1 MSRLMCG
8 WLLTMAGIMLAGCKP
23 SANHADQPSNNAD
36 MSLFSTLF
44 KKKVPKAPSTVHP
57 IVGAELVPID
67 QLPNLKK
74 LDDTLSYGT
83 VKTYKYSGESPNIVL
98 AEGRPVSI
106 SNAAYVA
113 MPEDPK
119 AKPVAFINIEPQMT
133 FETWELN
140 NGLSL
145 NTLVDTSN
153 IHPDQAKWYHRM
165 ARNINLLPGGDRL
178 LFIISYSD
186 PIRKTALYT
195 YSTSNNKFHFINNN
209 VRDNIQIDQYYK
221 LYPISKDSIIAVYYS
236 GRTRQAAEFY
246 HNYYN
251 HLLLFSPDY
260 PDGLEFLKLGID
272 DGNVETLLLKDDVLY
287 LETWDI
293 REHGHPKQRFFSIN
307 LRTLLNT
314 Q

>member
-8 WLLTMAGIMLAGCKP
+8 GLLAMVWLMLVGCGP
-23 SANHADQPSNNAD
+23 CASNANKTSNNAD

-44 KKKVPKAPSTVHP
+44 KKKVPKAPSTVNP

-67 QLPNLKK
+67 SLPNLKK
-74 LDDTLSYGT
+74 LDDTLNYGT
-83 VKTYKYSGESPNIVL
+83 VKTYKYSGKSPNIVF

-113 MPEDPK
+113 IPEDPTV
-119 AKPVAFINIEPQMT
+119 KPVAFINKSPELV

-140 NGLSL
+140 SDLSL

-153 IHPDQAKWYHRM
+153 MHPNQAKWYHCM
-165 ARNINLLPGGDRL
+165 AEDIHCLPNERIIFNL
-178 LFIISYSD
+178 FYSD
-186 PIRKTALYT
+186 PIHKTALYT
-195 YSTSNNKFHFINNN
+195 YSTSSKKFHFINNN
-209 VRDNIQIDQYYK
+209 VCDNIEINQYCK
-221 LYPISKDSIIAVYYS
+221 PFPISKDSTIVVYYS
-236 GRTRQAAEFY
+236 VRTRQSAEFY

-251 HLLLFSPDY
+251 HLLLFSPKF

-272 DGNVETLLLKDDVLY
+272 DGNVETLSLKDGVLY

-293 REHGHPKQRFFSIN
+293 REHGHPKQRFFSIDLN
-307 LRTLLNT
+307 TLLNT
-314 Q
+314 D